1 MVCITHAH
9 ARALSLPPAGLGK
22 LTNMAAGYNNFAAG
36 PGPGRGVENLI
47 AQLRLEHRARSS
59 SAVHCVKILSGTLLK
74 EYLQKISAA
83 ASHTYTAV
91 SMEYELRIS

>member
-1 MVCITHAH
+1 
-9 ARALSLPPAGLGK
+9 
-22 LTNMAAGYNNFAAG
+22 MAAGYNNFAAG

-91 SMEYELRIS
+91 SMEYELRISSHTGVSAELETKIG